1 MMQTWGCAPTSTRF
15 WRRLSRVKSTSFGS
29 RCVEM
34 RDVYGLIQRDAS
46 FQSVLLAGE
55 QAVVERWG
63 AIRAIA
69 DPTFVPEAPCH
80 DTQARHP

>member
-1 MMQTWGCAPTSTRF
+1 
-15 WRRLSRVKSTSFGS
+15 
-29 RCVEM
+29 M
-34 RDVYGLIQRDAS
+34 RDVYGPIQRDAS